1 MSVERPGLARFAWLS
16 IATALATMGLKATAY
31 VLTGSVGLL
40 SDALESGVNL
50 IAAIIA
56 LISLSVAAQPP
67 DAEHAYGH
75 SKAEY
80 LSSGFEGGLIMLAAV
95 TIIVS
100 AGERLIHPKPLQQI
114 DVGMGVAVLASALN
128 FAVARVLLQAAREHE
143 SATLEANAHHLL
155 SDVWTSAGV
164 LLGVGAVAVTGWQV
178 LDPIVAIVV
187 ALQIALTGIRLTRSS
202 LSGLMDTA
210 LPDEEEAAITAILD
224 RYQASGVHYHALRTR
239 RAGARRFVSVHI
251 QAPGKWS
258 IQKGHT
264 LLEEIEGEIRAA
276 LPRVAVFTHLEPL
289 EDPASWD
296 DVELQREEG

>member
-178 LDPIVAIVV
+178 LDPIVAIIV

-210 LPDEEEAAITAILD
+210 LPDEEEAAITAVLD